1 MIVMKQKLNLKVS
14 YYTRDGKE
22 HKGES
27 PIMLRVSLDGNRSSF
42 GQIGLSV
49 EPKHLSKSRV
59 INDCPN
65 ATNLNAELNEL
76 EARIRFIAE
85 QLQGKRRLN
94 LENLKEELSG
104 KKQAKQYIS
113 VLFEELIYE
122 SERAYQSGNISKGTF
137 NRHKNYQR
145 VFMNFIAY
153 KYHRKDL
160 RIDEVTRS
168 LISDYEEYLW
178 SVLGYCH
185 NTQIKYMRF
194 LNQATRKAIENGLLG
209 KDPFCNISFTEEET
223 DIGFLDENDLAKL
236 MKTKITKKHL
246 EFVRDVFV
254 FSCFTG
260 LSYSDVSLLTNNNRV
275 TMNGTDWL
283 LIRRKK
289 TNGLS
294 QIPLLPQ
301 ALDILDKYK
310 DYETSEG
317 RLLPVPCN
325 QVINRQLKEV
335 QALCGIQKKLTYHL
349 SRHTFATLALTKGVS
364 LETVNKILGHKK
376 LTTTQIYAKVITPKI
391 SYEMNAFN
399 NRLLQERNII

>member
-1 MIVMKQKLNLKVS
+1 MIVMKEKLNLKVS

-49 EPKHLSKSRV
+49 EAKHLSKSRV

-76 EARIRFIAE
+76 EARIRFFAE
-85 QLQGKRRLN
+85 QLQGKGRLN

-104 KKQAKQYIS
+104 KKHAKQYIS

-209 KDPFCNISFTEEET
+209 KDPFSNISFTEEET

-399 NRLLQERNII
+399 NRLQQERNII

>member
-85 QLQGKRRLN
+85 QLQGKGRLN

-160 RIDEVTRS
+160 RIDEVNRS

-209 KDPFCNISFTEEET
+209 KDPLSNISFTEEET

-399 NRLLQERNII
+399 NRLQQERNII